1 MTSTVRL
8 VALALAAVAFLL
20 LSGPVLAA
28 CGAAS
33 FYGSAHHGKAMA
45 NGRPF
50 DMNAMSAASWNYP
63 LGTVVKVR
71 SQRTG
76 KEIRVTIT
84 DRGPAK
90 RLGRVIDLSRAA
102 FAKLAPTSKG
112 VIAVCLTGVR

>member
-1 MTSTVRL
+1 MKL
-8 VALALAAVAFLL
+8 CAALLAVGLMLMA
-20 LSGPVLAA
+20 SPVMAE
-28 CGAAS
+28 CGRAS
-33 FYGSAHHGKAMA
+33 FYGSAHHGKLMA

-50 DMNAMSAASWNYP
+50 NMNAMTAASWAYP
-63 LGTVVKVR
+63 LGTAVKVR

-102 FAKLAPTSKG
+102 FAKLAPLSSGLTK
-112 VIAVCLTGVR
+112 VCVTR

>member
-1 MTSTVRL
+1 MIRTV
-8 VALALAAVAFLL
+8 LAVLL
-20 LSGPVLAA
+20 ILMGSEGMAA
-28 CGAAS
+28 CGTAS
-33 FYGSAHHGKAMA
+33 FYGAAHHGKLMA

-50 DMNAMSAASWNYP
+50 NMNAMTAASWAYP

-76 KEIRVTIT
+76 KEIRVTIA

-102 FAKLAPTSKG
+102 FAKLAPLTSGLTK
-112 VIAVCLTGVR
+112 VCVTLVR